1 MTAKE
6 ATKARAEGLHLF
18 AVGIGDQVDVNELTD
33 IASEPAEYYRFMV
46 EGFAALKKIKSL
58 LALKTCSGEAKLQ
71 VRLTQQYRMY
81 VASSQ
86 NTR

>member
-1 MTAKE
+1 MVIVLTDGLSYDPAMTAKE

-58 LALKTCSGEAKLQ
+58 LALKTCSGETKLH
-71 VRLTQQYRMY
+71 VRL
-81 VASSQ
+81 A
-86 NTR
+86 